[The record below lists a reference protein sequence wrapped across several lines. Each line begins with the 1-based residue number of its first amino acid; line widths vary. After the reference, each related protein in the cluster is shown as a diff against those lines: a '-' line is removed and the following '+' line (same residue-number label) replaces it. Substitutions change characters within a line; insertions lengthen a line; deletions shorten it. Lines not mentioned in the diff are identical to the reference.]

1 MTEPLPPAEPSAGQ
15 TVVIMPTYNERQNL
29 ESITGRV
36 KAALQVTVDDALDR
50 RRSRIDRS
58 GQPLHVGGRD

>member
-1 MTEPLPPAEPSAGQ
+1 MTEPHPPTDPTAGQ

-36 KAALQVTVDDALDR
+36 RAALPGLTC
-50 RRSRIDRS
+50 
-58 GQPLHVGGRD
+58 